1 MEISNIA
8 SHQVNFK
15 SQPQTQTS
23 PIKAIKNKFE
33 NLEDKEKIT
42 IGLSALG
49 VLALAALA
57 IAKRPHKAAEVA
69 QEVVQNSQ
77 KGADEVAEVAQEV
90 VQSAQSAVGH
100 ISKEE
105 KTANAVAEGIEKG
118 KQAVYE
124 YLENNGNYGQIKLQ
138 ATRNQTKTGKKVA
151 KAMLQEAHSAKVAQ
165 DIANSH
171 NLSNATVQATQS
183 ANIAKSTR
191 QGLQNVTDGKK
202 LKESIDTAINAAEN
216 AKEKAVEARKLADE
230 IGTKK
235 AKKAAYRA
243 EKAAERTKVEADK
256 TEIKAIKQAINIDE
270 QNAQK
275 NSNRAEQM
283 SNPNFEDGLIKQ
295 MLNEDKGAKTRLK
308 NLIKK
313 KTQHGKMSE
322 KQALEAIVNDS
333 KETELTRKLAKER
346 LANL

>member
-1 MEISNIA
+1 MINEA
-8 SHQVNFK
+8 RQ
-15 SQPQTQTS
+15 
-23 PIKAIKNKFE
+23 
-33 NLEDKEKIT
+33 
-42 IGLSALG
+42 
-49 VLALAALA
+49 
-57 IAKRPHKAAEVA
+57 
-69 QEVVQNSQ
+69 
-77 KGADEVAEVAQEV
+77 
-90 VQSAQSAVGH
+90 
-100 ISKEE
+100 
-105 KTANAVAEGIEKG
+105 
-118 KQAVYE
+118 
-124 YLENNGNYGQIKLQ
+124 Q
-138 ATRNQTKTGKKVA
+138 ATRNQSRTSKKVV

-275 NSNRAEQM
+275 NSNRADQM
-283 SNPNFEDGLIKQ
+283 SSPNYEDGLIKQ
-295 MLNEDKGAKTRLK
+295 MLNEDKGAKTRVK

-322 KQALEAIVNDS
+322 KQALEAIVNDT

-346 LANL
+346 LASL

>member
-42 IGLSALG
+42 IGLTALG

-57 IAKRPHKAAEVA
+57 IAKRPHKAAETA
-69 QEVVQNSQ
+69 QGIIQNSQ
-77 KGADEVAEVAQEV
+77 KGANEVAEEV

-124 YLENNGNYGQIKLQ
+124 YLENNGNYGQIKQQ

-275 NSNRAEQM
+275 NSNRADQM
-283 SNPNFEDGLIKQ
+283 SSPNYEDGLIKQ
-295 MLNEDKGAKTRLK
+295 MLNEDKGAKTRVK

-346 LANL
+346 LASL

>member
-42 IGLSALG
+42 IGLTALG

-57 IAKRPHKAAEVA
+57 IAKRPHKAAETA
-69 QEVVQNSQ
+69 QGIIQNSQ
-77 KGADEVAEVAQEV
+77 KGANEVAEEV

-100 ISKEE
+100 IGKEE
-105 KTANAVAEGIEKG
+105 KMANDIAQGIENG
-118 KQAVYE
+118 KQFVQE
-124 YLENNGNYGQIKLQ
+124 YIENNGNYGQLRQQ
-138 ATRNQTKTGKKVA
+138 ATRNQSRTSKKVV

-183 ANIAKSTR
+183 ANIAKNTR

-256 TEIKAIKQAINIDE
+256 TEIKAIKQTINIDE

-275 NSNRAEQM
+275 NSNRADQM
-283 SNPNFEDGLIKQ
+283 SSPNYEDGLIKQ
-295 MLNEDKGAKTRLK
+295 MLNEDKGAKTRVK

-346 LANL
+346 LASL

>member
-124 YLENNGNYGQIKLQ
+124 YMENNGN
-138 ATRNQTKTGKKVA
+138 
-151 KAMLQEAHSAKVAQ
+151 
-165 DIANSH
+165 
-171 NLSNATVQATQS
+171 
-183 ANIAKSTR
+183 
-191 QGLQNVTDGKK
+191 
-202 LKESIDTAINAAEN
+202 
-216 AKEKAVEARKLADE
+216 
-230 IGTKK
+230 
-235 AKKAAYRA
+235 
-243 EKAAERTKVEADK
+243 
-256 TEIKAIKQAINIDE
+256 
-270 QNAQK
+270 
-275 NSNRAEQM
+275 
-283 SNPNFEDGLIKQ
+283 
-295 MLNEDKGAKTRLK
+295 
-308 NLIKK
+308 
-313 KTQHGKMSE
+313 
-322 KQALEAIVNDS
+322 
-333 KETELTRKLAKER
+333 
-346 LANL
+346 